1 MIKFRLIF
9 LEHIVIQMDSSPR
22 LTPTDIAMLS
32 RAVEIAHLGLANVA
46 PNPHVGAVIA
56 VGNKIIGE
64 GFHRQW
70 GGPHAEVN
78 AFRSVNP
85 DNMPLLSRAT
95 IYVTLE
101 PCSHYGKTPPCARLI
116 IEKGVK
122 RVVVGAVDPNPKVD
136 GGGIAMMRQA
146 GIEVVI
152 ADGDIARQ
160 CRELDPVFMTS
171 FSLGRPY
178 ITLKWAQSADGF
190 MADKTGKPVKFST
203 PLTSTLVHQ
212 LRSRR
217 QAILTTS
224 ATVIADNPRLDTR
237 LWAAGND
244 PVKIVIDRH
253 GSTSPDALVYTSG
266 RQPVILF
273 TSQND
278 RQVCIAANSATT
290 PQKIVEELNRQK
302 ISSLLVETG
311 PTMLNEFI
319 NAGLWDEIRIE
330 CAPFNL
336 GKNGGKQAP
345 VPPALPTS
353 TETIDGRTIYTIKKK
368 RY

>member
-1 MIKFRLIF
+1 MNSSSRLN
-9 LEHIVIQMDSSPR
+9 
-22 LTPTDIAMLS
+22 PTDIAMLS
-32 RAVEIAHLGLANVA
+32 RAVEIARLGLANVA

-56 VGNKIIGE
+56 VGDKIIGE

-78 AFRSVNP
+78 AFRSVSP
-85 DNMPLLSRAT
+85 DDIPLLSQAT

-101 PCSHYGKTPPCARLI
+101 PCAHYGKTPPCARLI

-136 GGGIAMMRQA
+136 GGGIAMIRQA

-152 ADGDIARQ
+152 ADGEIARR
-160 CRELDPVFMTS
+160 CRELDQVFMTS
-171 FSLGRPY
+171 FLLKRPY

-190 MADKTGKPVKFST
+190 MADKAGRPVRFST

-217 QAILTTS
+217 HAILTTS
-224 ATVIADNPRLDTR
+224 STVIADNPRLDTR
-237 LWAAGND
+237 LWSAGND
-244 PVKIVIDRH
+244 PVKVVIDRH
-253 GSTSPDALVYTSG
+253 WATSPDALIYTSG
-266 RQPVILF
+266 RQPLVMF
-273 TSQND
+273 TSKNN
-278 RQVCIAANSATT
+278 REGCTLINSGTT
-290 PQKIVEELNRQK
+290 PGQIIEELNRLK

-311 PTMLNEFI
+311 PTMLTEFI

-330 CAPFNL
+330 QAPFTL
-336 GKNGGKQAP
+336 GDNGGKTAP
-345 VPPALPTS
+345 LPPTLPAS
-353 TETIDGRTIYTIKKK
+353 AESVDGRTIFIIKKDTLTFPTE
-368 RY
+368 

>member
-1 MIKFRLIF
+1 MKT
-9 LEHIVIQMDSSPR
+9 SSA
-22 LTPTDIAMLS
+22 LTSTDIAMLS
-32 RAVEIAHLGLANVA
+32 RAVEIARLGLGNVA
-46 PNPHVGAVIA
+46 TNPHVGAVIA

-78 AFRSVNP
+78 AFRSVRP
-85 DNMPLLSRAT
+85 ENMALLPEAT

-101 PCSHYGKTPPCARLI
+101 PCSHYGKTPPCSRLI
-116 IEKGVK
+116 IEKRVK

-136 GGGIAMMRQA
+136 GGGIAMIRRA

-152 ADGDIARQ
+152 ADGEIARR
-160 CRELDPVFMTS
+160 CRDLDPVFMTS
-171 FSLGRPY
+171 FRLKRPY

-190 MADKTGKPVKFST
+190 MADKNGRPVKFST

-237 LWAAGND
+237 LWSAGND
-244 PVKIVIDRH
+244 PVKIVLDRRN
-253 GSTSPDALVYTSG
+253 STSPDAVVYTSG

-273 TSQND
+273 TVENN
-278 RQVCIAANSATT
+278 RQETITVNRGTT
-290 PQKIVEELNRQK
+290 PEQIVNELNNQK
-302 ISSLLVETG
+302 ISSLLVEAG

-319 NAGLWDEIRIE
+319 KAGLWDEIRIE
-330 CAPFNL
+330 LAPFSL
-336 GKNGGKQAP
+336 GDNGGKPAP
-345 VPPALPTS
+345 TPPALPSS
-353 TETIDGRTIYTIKKK
+353 TETIDGRTVFTIMNSH
-368 RY
+368 